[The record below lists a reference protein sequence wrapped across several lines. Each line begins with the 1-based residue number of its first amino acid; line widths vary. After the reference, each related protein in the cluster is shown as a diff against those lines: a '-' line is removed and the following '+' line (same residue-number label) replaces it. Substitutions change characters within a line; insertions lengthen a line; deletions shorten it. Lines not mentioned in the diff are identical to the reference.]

1 MNQDEEKVKSG
12 RGMLF
17 AVGSVLW
24 VAVFVALYFTWTGW
38 EKRNAPAADGQGLA
52 QTLTFQELVSGT
64 DSESTG
70 ASGEEDDGRPAKVEV
85 ELTWPESGVAEFQF
99 TDQSSQR
106 VSKNDLLGKPWLA
119 SFIFTQCAGPCPRVT
134 GAVQELY
141 RKYQD
146 TPARFVTFTVDPAR
160 DTPQVLA
167 QYADYY
173 EADPAKWFFLTGERD
188 ALYGLINGSF
198 LMPVLEAENPEPGFE
213 IIHTTNICLVNP
225 AGQVVG
231 KYNSLLGT
239 DMVRLRRELDRMLK
253 TLPQQAETVGAASS
267 DREDL

>member
-1 MNQDEEKVKSG
+1 MSEDKVKSG
-12 RGMLF
+12 RGILF

-24 VAVFVALYFTWTGW
+24 VAVFVALYFVWIGRAGT
-38 EKRNAPAADGQGLA
+38 AMPDADGQGLTQA
-52 QTLTFQELVSGT
+52 ITVRELDSGT
-64 DSESTG
+64 GSELTG
-70 ASGEEDDGRPAKVEV
+70 AAGEEDDGRPAKVEV
-85 ELTWPESGVAEFQF
+85 EMTWPESGVAEFQF

-106 VSKNDLLGKPWLA
+106 VSNNDLLGKPWLA

-160 DTPQVLA
+160 DTPAVLA

-173 EADPAKWFFLTGERD
+173 EADPSKWFFLTGERD

-225 AGQVVG
+225 VGQVVG

-253 TLPQQAETVGAASS
+253 TLPLQAETAGAATT
-267 DREDL
+267 DQEDL